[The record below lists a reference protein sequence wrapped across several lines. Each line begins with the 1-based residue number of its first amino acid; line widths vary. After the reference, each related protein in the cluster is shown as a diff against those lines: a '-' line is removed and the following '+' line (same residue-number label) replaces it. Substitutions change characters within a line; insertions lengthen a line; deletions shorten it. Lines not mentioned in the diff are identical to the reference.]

1 MLDEP
6 DVPLLTFINAVRFSY
21 CIKQACFRVVG
32 INRVPGAIKKCFP
45 QLRRV
50 FLFVFFLYLFI
61 YFFNKQE
68 STDVSVSSWPV
79 STQSW
84 ERGGSES
91 IICVSL

>member
-1 MLDEP
+1 M
-6 DVPLLTFINAVRFSY
+6 FSS
-21 CIKQACFRVVG
+21 A
-32 INRVPGAIKKCFP
+32 KKG
-45 QLRRV
+45 
-50 FLFVFFLYLFI
+50 LFVCVFLYLFI

-91 IICVSL
+91 IICVSVGGVLVSATRAFMSM